1 MSRLV
6 NDDRRLLERLFWE
19 GSTEVEV
26 AGSMGI
32 SQQAVSKRKLKILAE
47 LRRRFGGRAKALKDA
62 ALLTESGRTRLYN
75 DLCLQFL

>member
-6 NDDRRLLERLFWE
+6 DDDRRLLERLYWE

-47 LRRRFGGRAKALKDA
+47 LRRRFGGRA
-62 ALLTESGRTRLYN
+62 ER
-75 DLCLQFL
+75 